1 MKVKHSK
8 YKNTGLI
15 FELLV
20 KQIAADTLSRK
31 DSPAVKIL
39 RKFYTGNTSLV
50 REFKLYDFV
59 LKNKGI
65 GQKKAEAILSTIVE
79 LSRKIDTATL
89 SKQKYEL
96 IKELKNHYNLEDFF
110 SIKVESYKPLAAL
123 YCLMEAQNT
132 QGLVDPQV
140 FVDNK
145 TTLLEHFLQI
155 KQDGNS
161 AKDTL
166 IEEYSKY
173 DKDLRLLTYKI
184 LLEKFNDKYVDL
196 LPEQKNILKEFIVSV
211 NSSTRLR
218 NVVNE
223 EMTKLQTQI
232 SKLKNNITDKV
243 VKIKLEEV
251 AKAIT
256 PVKNTQKVD
265 DNHLVSL
272 MQYYEL
278 VNELKDPADLAK
290 YSVGYK
296 YGLKNE
302 SINEGTGYEYKDD
315 SGAGKPTK
323 VLKLD
328 NEAWEKVKDLF
339 DDKGRPKSDEIKRI
353 PSDNSIWDLYAQSYD
368 NAGGKTIHKIYGV
381 SGDYSFGNAP
391 TYYQQ
396 KLSGNKKAAVR
407 VFDYFI
413 KKYLK

>member
-39 RKFYTGNTSLV
+39 KKFYTGNTSLV

-123 YCLMEAQNT
+123 YCLLEAQNT

-145 TTLLEHFLQI
+145 TTLLEHFLQT
-155 KQDGNS
+155 KQDGNN

-184 LLEKFNDKYVDL
+184 LLEKFNNKYDNL
-196 LPEQKNILKEFIVSV
+196 LPEQKNILKEFIISA
-211 NSSTRLR
+211 NSTTKLR
-218 NVVNE
+218 TLVNE
-223 EMTKLQTQI
+223 ELGKIQVQITKLKPRIEDQI
-232 SKLKNNITDKV
+232 
-243 VKIKLEEV
+243 VKIKLDEIS
-251 AKAIT
+251 KSIT
-256 PVKNTQKVD
+256 PVKNTEKVT

-278 VNELKDPADLAK
+278 VGELK
-290 YSVGYK
+290 
-296 YGLKNE
+296 
-302 SINEGTGYEYKDD
+302 
-315 SGAGKPTK
+315 
-323 VLKLD
+323 
-328 NEAWEKVKDLF
+328 
-339 DDKGRPKSDEIKRI
+339 
-353 PSDNSIWDLYAQSYD
+353 
-368 NAGGKTIHKIYGV
+368 
-381 SGDYSFGNAP
+381 
-391 TYYQQ
+391 
-396 KLSGNKKAAVR
+396 R
-407 VFDYFI
+407 V
-413 KKYLK
+413 

>member
-39 RKFYTGNTSLV
+39 KKFYTGNTSLV

-123 YCLMEAQNT
+123 YCLLEAQNT

-145 TTLLEHFLQI
+145 TTLLEHFLQT
-155 KQDGNS
+155 KQDGNN

-184 LLEKFNDKYVDL
+184 LLEKFNNKYDNL
-196 LPEQKNILKEFIVSV
+196 LPEQKNILKEFIISA
-211 NSSTRLR
+211 NSTTKLR
-218 NVVNE
+218 TIVNE
-223 EMTKLQTQI
+223 ELGKIQVQITKLKPRIEDQI
-232 SKLKNNITDKV
+232 
-243 VKIKLEEV
+243 VKIKLDEIT
-251 AKAIT
+251 KSIT
-256 PVKNTQKVD
+256 PVKNTEKVT

-278 VNELKDPADLAK
+278 VGELK
-290 YSVGYK
+290 
-296 YGLKNE
+296 
-302 SINEGTGYEYKDD
+302 
-315 SGAGKPTK
+315 
-323 VLKLD
+323 
-328 NEAWEKVKDLF
+328 
-339 DDKGRPKSDEIKRI
+339 
-353 PSDNSIWDLYAQSYD
+353 
-368 NAGGKTIHKIYGV
+368 
-381 SGDYSFGNAP
+381 
-391 TYYQQ
+391 
-396 KLSGNKKAAVR
+396 R
-407 VFDYFI
+407 V
-413 KKYLK
+413 